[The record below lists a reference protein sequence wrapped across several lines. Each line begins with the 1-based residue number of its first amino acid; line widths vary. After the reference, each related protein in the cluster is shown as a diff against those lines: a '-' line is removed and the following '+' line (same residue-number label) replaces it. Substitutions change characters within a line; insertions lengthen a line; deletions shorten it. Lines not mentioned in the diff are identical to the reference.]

1 MNIKTYI
8 GHRVND
14 LTENQIEAILQ
25 LLDSGATIPFIARY
39 RKERTSGAD
48 ETQLEKV
55 VQHQEKY
62 NEITSRKAT
71 ILKSIEDQDLL
82 TSEIQAKIEQSFDLQ
97 ELEDLYLPYK
107 PKRQTRGEKAKK
119 LGLEGLAKI
128 IMSQRGGIDH
138 QIHKFLNSEVP
149 DEETAIQGAQDI
161 IAEWINEHMAAR
173 KKVRSMMWH
182 EGLIVSKLVKGK
194 EEEAVKFKDYF
205 DFSEPVK
212 RVPSHRYLAIM
223 RGEKEGFL
231 RVKIEVDIDRVVDQI
246 ARYFIKNDIEG
257 YVEEAMLD
265 SLKRLMLPSTATQ
278 IHQQLKEQSDEKAI
292 QIFSD
297 NLKQLL
303 MTPPVGDKRTLA
315 IDPGFRTGCK
325 IVCLDEKGDILHNET
340 IYPHAPQ
347 KEVATAKNKIRN
359 LSDTYDIEAIA
370 IGDGTASRETEQFVK
385 SIRFNRELQVFVVSE
400 DGASIYSASSVAR
413 KEFPQYDVT
422 VRGAISIGRRMM
434 DPLSELVKIDPK
446 SLGVGQYQHD
456 VDQKALKAQLDRVV
470 ESVVNRV
477 GVDVNAA
484 SPQLLQYVAG
494 IGPGLADKIVTYRS
508 KNGAFA
514 NRDALKEVSGLG
526 AKAFEQS
533 AGFLR
538 INNGDQ
544 PLDKSAVHP
553 ERYALVKKAAR
564 ANQLSVED
572 LIGNQEKID
581 KINWGDFASDEVGAY
596 TLGDLKKE
604 LQKPGRDPRQKAKVL
619 EFDASL
625 KTIADVK
632 PGMTVN
638 GIITN
643 VTNFGAFVNIGI
655 KENALVHISEL
666 ADRYI
671 SDPMEIVKLHQHL
684 TIKIIGVDEARK
696 RIQGSLKQA

>member
-1 MNIKTYI
+1 MNSITYI
-8 GHRVND
+8 TQNIQELSEKQVV
-14 LTENQIEAILQ
+14 AITQ
-25 LLDSGATIPFIARY
+25 LLEGGATIPFIARY
-39 RKERTSGAD
+39 RKEVTQGAD
-48 ETQLEKV
+48 ETQIEKV
-55 VQHQEKY
+55 VQFNDKFG
-62 NEITSRKAT
+62 EIESRKKT

-82 TSEIQAKIEQSFDLQ
+82 TSDLQQKIEQSMDLQ
-97 ELEDLYLPYK
+97 ELEDIYLPYK

-128 IMSQRGGIDH
+128 IMSQRGGIEH
-138 QIHKFLNSEVP
+138 QIHKFLNNDIP
-149 DEETAIQGAQDI
+149 DEEDAIQGAQDI

-173 KKVRSMMWH
+173 KRLRNLMWH
-182 EGLIVSKLVKGK
+182 EGIISSKLIKDKG
-194 EEEAVKFKDYF
+194 EEAEKFKDYF
-205 DFSEPVK
+205 DYSEPVK
-212 RVPSHRYLAIM
+212 RIPSHRYLAIM

-231 RVKIEVDIDRVVDQI
+231 RIKVEIDIDRAKDQI
-246 ARYFIKNDIEG
+246 AGYFIKNDVEG
-257 YVEEAMLD
+257 YVESALED
-265 SLKRLMLPSTATQ
+265 SLKRLIIPSTTTQ

-292 QIFSD
+292 QIFTD

-340 IYPHAPQ
+340 IFPHPPQ
-347 KEVATAKNKIRN
+347 KEIAPAKNKIRN
-359 LSDTYDIEAIA
+359 LADTYNIEAIA
-370 IGDGTASRETEQFVK
+370 IGDGTASRETEQFIK
-385 SIRFNRELQVFVVSE
+385 SIRFNKELLVFVVSE
-400 DGASIYSASSVAR
+400 DGASIYSASSLAR

-446 SLGVGQYQHD
+446 SLGIGQYQHD
-456 VDQKALKAQLDRVV
+456 VDQKALKTHLDRVV
-470 ESVVNRV
+470 ESVVNNV
-477 GVDVNAA
+477 GVDINAA

-494 IGPGLADKIVTYRS
+494 IGPGLADKIVQHRS
-508 KNGAFA
+508 ENGQFKN
-514 NRDALKEVSGLG
+514 RKSIKDVSGMG

-553 ERYALVKKAAR
+553 ERYNLVKKAAKEH
-564 ANQLSVED
+564 QMTIDELV
-572 LIGNQEKID
+572 GNSEKID
-581 KINWGDFASDEVGAY
+581 QIDWKKYTSEEVGQY
-596 TLGDLKKE
+596 TINDLVEE
-604 LQKPGRDPRQKAKVL
+604 LKKPGRDPRKKAKVL
-619 EFDASL
+619 EFDPTL
-625 KTIADVK
+625 RTIADVK
-632 PGMTVN
+632 PGMYVN
-638 GIITN
+638 GIVTN

-671 SDPMEIVKLHQHL
+671 SDPMEVVKLHEHL
-684 TIKIIGVDEARK
+684 TIKIIGVDEQRK

>member
-82 TSEIQAKIEQSFDLQ
+82 TSEVQAKIEQSFDLQ

-325 IVCLDEKGDILHNET
+325 VVCLDEKGDILHNET

-581 KINWGDFASDEVGAY
+581 KINWGDFGSDEVGAY
-596 TLGDLKKE
+596 TLEDLKKE

-638 GIITN
+638 GIVTN

>member
-1 MNIKTYI
+1 MNSITYI
-8 GHRVND
+8 TQNIQELSEKQVV
-14 LTENQIEAILQ
+14 AITQ
-25 LLDSGATIPFIARY
+25 LLEGGATIPFIARY
-39 RKERTSGAD
+39 RKEVTQGAD
-48 ETQLEKV
+48 ETQIEKV
-55 VQHQEKY
+55 VQFNDKFG
-62 NEITSRKAT
+62 EIESRKKT

-82 TSEIQAKIEQSFDLQ
+82 TSELQQKIEQSMDLQ
-97 ELEDLYLPYK
+97 ELEDIYLPYK

-128 IMSQRGGIDH
+128 IMSQRGGIEH
-138 QIHKFLNSEVP
+138 QIHKFLNNDIP
-149 DEETAIQGAQDI
+149 DEEDAIQGAQDI

-173 KKVRSMMWH
+173 KRLRNLMWR
-182 EGLIVSKLVKGK
+182 EGIISSKLIKDKG
-194 EEEAVKFKDYF
+194 EEAEKFKDYF
-205 DFSEPVK
+205 DYSEPVK
-212 RVPSHRYLAIM
+212 RIPSHRYLAIM

-231 RVKIEVDIDRVVDQI
+231 RIKVEIDIDRAKDQI
-246 ARYFIKNDIEG
+246 AGYFIKNDVEG
-257 YVEEAMLD
+257 YVESALED
-265 SLKRLMLPSTATQ
+265 SLKRLIIPSTTTQ

-292 QIFSD
+292 QIFTD

-340 IYPHAPQ
+340 IFPHPPQ
-347 KEVATAKNKIRN
+347 KEIAPAKNKIRN
-359 LSDTYDIEAIA
+359 LADTYNIEAIA
-370 IGDGTASRETEQFVK
+370 IGDGTASRETEQFIK
-385 SIRFNRELQVFVVSE
+385 SIRFNKELLVFVVSE
-400 DGASIYSASSVAR
+400 DGASIYSASSLAR

-446 SLGVGQYQHD
+446 SLGIGQYQHD
-456 VDQKALKAQLDRVV
+456 VDQKALKAHLDRVV
-470 ESVVNRV
+470 ESVVNNV
-477 GVDVNAA
+477 GVDINAA

-494 IGPGLADKIVTYRS
+494 IGPGLADKIVQHRS
-508 KNGAFA
+508 ENGQFKN
-514 NRDALKEVSGLG
+514 RKSIKDVSGMG

-553 ERYALVKKAAR
+553 ERYNLVKKAAKEH
-564 ANQLSVED
+564 QMTIDELV
-572 LIGNQEKID
+572 GNSEKID
-581 KINWGDFASDEVGAY
+581 QIDWKKYTSEEVGQY
-596 TLGDLKKE
+596 TINDLIEE
-604 LQKPGRDPRQKAKVL
+604 LKKPGRDPRKKAKVL
-619 EFDASL
+619 EFDPTL
-625 KTIADVK
+625 RTIADVK
-632 PGMTVN
+632 PGMLVN

-655 KENALVHISEL
+655 KENALIHISEL

-671 SDPMEIVKLHQHL
+671 SDPMEVVKLHEHL
-684 TIKIIGVDEARK
+684 TIKIIGVDEQRK